1 MKKKHCIIA
10 LVCLLC
16 LGICAFVLLRV
27 FGNTPAEPTLPPIS
41 PVLEQASQGLNSY
54 TVILKLDADARTL
67 SITEEIACSN
77 PTGDSLSSLVV
88 RLWPNAFA
96 AEDTSP
102 AATDELYASAYPEG
116 FSPGSVLLHDVKWN
130 GEAAAY
136 RYLDDAKTVLEI
148 PVDALAPGEEGK
160 LYIRCVVQLP
170 NCAYRTGYTGDT
182 WMLGNVLPILSIYEN
197 GAWRQDPYT
206 PIGDPFYSEC
216 ANYAITLHLPKG
228 YIPVCS
234 VPLAETESG
243 IWQGEGLALR
253 DVGLCVS
260 PGYKKATALAGN
272 TKVTAYARDEQSAKA
287 ALSYAR
293 KALEIYETLYGE
305 YPYPLYSVCSAS
317 FAPGAMEY
325 PCMAV
330 VDEAYFAENK
340 RDTLELII
348 AHETAHQWFYALVGS
363 DSVNQPWQDE
373 ALCEYA
379 LLRYVERQYG
389 MEAFNNL
396 RYYRADAPM
405 MERIPGGLTPA
416 TPIDSFSSLAD
427 YRTIV
432 YGRGASLLLAL
443 DMFVP
448 GGADA
453 FLKSYAAEYAFNIA
467 GRTDFENSLNAFARK
482 DVSPLVQ
489 DYLDTKM
496 NE

>member
-1 MKKKHCIIA
+1 MKKKHCIIV

-16 LGICAFVLLRV
+16 LGICAFVLPGI
-27 FGNTPAEPTLPPIS
+27 FSSTPEEPSLPPIRA
-41 PVLEQASQGLNSY
+41 VLENASLGLNGY
-54 TVILKLDADARTL
+54 TVTLKLDPDAHTL
-67 SITEEIACSN
+67 SVTEEIAYHN
-77 PTGDSLSSLVV
+77 TTGDSLSSLVV

-96 AEDTSP
+96 TEDTSP
-102 AATDELYASAYPEG
+102 AATDELFSAAYPNG

-148 PVDALAPGEEGK
+148 PVDTLAPGEEGK

-170 NCAYRTGYTGDT
+170 NCAYRTGYAGDT
-182 WMLGNVLPILSIYEN
+182 WMLGNVLPILSVYEN

-206 PIGDPFYSEC
+206 PIGEPFYAEC
-216 ANYAITLHLPKG
+216 ANFSLTLHLPEG
-228 YIPVCS
+228 YVPVCS

-243 IWQGEGLALR
+243 VWQGKGLALR

-260 PGYKKATALAGN
+260 PGYKKATFLAGN
-272 TKVTAYARDEQSAKA
+272 TKIAAYARDKKGAEA
-287 ALSYAR
+287 ALSFAVN
-293 KALEIYETLYGE
+293 ALETYESLYGE
-305 YPYPLYSVCSAS
+305 YPYPLFSVCSAA

-325 PCMAV
+325 SCMAM
-330 VDEAYFAENK
+330 VDEAYFAENQ
-340 RDTLELII
+340 RDTLELIL
-348 AHETAHQWFYALVGS
+348 AHETAHQWFYSLVGS

-379 LLRYVERQYG
+379 ALRYVEKRYG
-389 MEAFNNL
+389 QSAFNTL

-405 MERIPGGLTPA
+405 MERVPGGLTPA
-416 TPIDSFSSLAD
+416 TPIDSFSSLMD

-432 YGRGASLLLAL
+432 YGRGASMMLAL

-448 GGADA
+448 GGMDA
-453 FLKSYAAEYAFNIA
+453 FLKAYVQEYSFGIA
-467 GRTDFENSLNAFARK
+467 GRESFENSLNAYAGK
-482 DVSPLVQ
+482 DVSPLLL
-489 DYLDTKM
+489 DYLDTKI

>member
-16 LGICAFVLLRV
+16 LGFCIFVLPGL
-27 FGNTPAEPTLPPIS
+27 IS
-41 PVLEQASQGLNSY
+41 PAPQEPGLPSVSPVVEAASVGLNQY
-54 TVILKLDADARTL
+54 DVTLKLNPDAGTL
-67 SITEEIACSN
+67 SVTEEIAFSN
-77 PTGDSLSSLVV
+77 TTGDTLSSLVV

-96 AEDTSP
+96 TENTSP
-102 AATDELYASAYPEG
+102 AATDELYAAAYPEG

-130 GEAAAY
+130 GEQAAY
-136 RYLDDAKTVLEI
+136 RYLDEAKTVLEI
-148 PVDALAPGEEGK
+148 PVDTLAPMENGK

-170 NCAYRTGYTGDT
+170 NCAFRTGYTGDT
-182 WMLGNVLPILSIYEN
+182 WMLGNVLPILSVYEN
-197 GAWRQDPYT
+197 GAWRQDPYASV
-206 PIGDPFYSEC
+206 GDPFYSEC
-216 ANYAITLHLPKG
+216 ANFSLSLHLPDG
-228 YIPVCS
+228 YVPVCS
-234 VPLAETESG
+234 VPLEEKESG
-243 IWQGEGLALR
+243 LWQGNGAAIR

-260 PGYKKATALAGN
+260 PQYKKAAALTGS
-272 TKVTAYARDEQSAKA
+272 TKVAVYARDEKSAQA
-287 ALSYAR
+287 ALSYAV
-293 KALEIYETLYGE
+293 KALETFEALYGE

-330 VDEAYFAENK
+330 VDEAYFAENQ

-348 AHETAHQWFYALVGS
+348 AHETAHQWFYGLVGS
-363 DSVNQPWQDE
+363 DGVNQPWQDE

-379 LLRYVERQYG
+379 LLRYTEINYG
-389 MEAFNNL
+389 QEAFRNL

-416 TPIDSFSSLAD
+416 TPIDYFTSLTD
-427 YRTIV
+427 YKTIV

-448 GGADA
+448 GGMDA
-453 FLKSYAAEYAFNIA
+453 FLKSYAAEYAFSIA
-467 GRTDFENSLNAFARK
+467 GRKDFETSLNTFAGK
-482 DVSPLVQ
+482 DVTPLLL

>member
-16 LGICAFVLLRV
+16 LGLCAFVLPRAV
-27 FGNTPAEPTLPPIS
+27 SPAPEEPGLPS
-41 PVLEQASQGLNSY
+41 ALPVLNEASAGLNDY
-54 TVILKLDADARTL
+54 DITLKLDPDARTL
-67 SITEEIACSN
+67 AITEEIAFCN
-77 PTGDSLSSLVV
+77 TTGDTLPSLVV

-96 AEDTSP
+96 TEKTSP
-102 AATDELYASAYPEG
+102 AATDEMYTAAYPEG

-148 PVDALAPGEEGK
+148 TTDSLVPNSTGT

-170 NCAYRTGYTGDT
+170 NCAFRTGYAGDT
-182 WMLGNVLPILSIYEN
+182 WMLCNVLPILSVYEN
-197 GAWRQDPYT
+197 GAWRQDSYT
-206 PIGDPFYSEC
+206 PVGDPFYSEC
-216 ANYAITLHLPKG
+216 ANFSLSLYLPKG
-228 YIPVCS
+228 YMPVCS
-234 VPLAETESG
+234 VPLEEKENG
-243 IWQGEGLALR
+243 LWQGNGLAIR

-260 PGYKKATALAGN
+260 PGYKKAAAITGN
-272 TKVTAYARDEQSAKA
+272 TKVMAYARDEKSAQA
-287 ALSYAR
+287 ALSYAT
-293 KALEIYETLYGE
+293 KALETYEALYGA

-330 VDEAYFAENK
+330 VDETYFAQNQW
-340 RDTLELII
+340 DTLELII
-348 AHETAHQWFYALVGS
+348 AHETAHQWFYGLVGS

-379 LLRYVERQYG
+379 LLRYVQKQYG
-389 MEAFNNL
+389 TSAFNNL

-416 TPIDSFSSLAD
+416 TPIDYFSSLAD
-427 YRTIV
+427 YKTIV

-448 GGADA
+448 GGMDA
-453 FLKSYAAEYAFNIA
+453 FLKSYAAEYAFGIA
-467 GRTDFENSLNAFARK
+467 GRKDFEASLNAFAGK
-482 DVSPLVQ
+482 DVTPLLL